1 MRVVVN
7 GADVTVGHCVQV
19 WDELLAW
26 LDAECAAEGLVVT
39 DVTFEGVGLPTFRDP
54 AERHRPVADA
64 RIDVWAISLTRLIQD
79 AIDDALGA
87 AEPLE
92 QAARAL
98 ATRFR
103 TLDLQGANEDVGE
116 FAGGLASFI
125 VLTGNITALAAAS
138 FGSPRAATQGQAL
151 VAELTSHVDGL
162 IAAQAAA
169 DTVSVADILEF
180 DVVDAL
186 QKCVSLLTT
195 AREAAMEIPAAA

>member
-1 MRVVVN
+1 MRVIVN
-7 GADVTVGHCVQV
+7 GSDVTVGHPVQV

-26 LDAECAAEGLVVT
+26 LDEECAAEGLVVS

-64 RIDVWAISLTRLIQD
+64 RIDVWAISLTRLIED

-103 TLDLQGANEDVGE
+103 ARDLQKANEEIGE
-116 FAGGLASFI
+116 FAAGLASFI
-125 VLTGNITALAAAS
+125 VLTGNITELAAAS
-138 FGSPRAATQGQAL
+138 FGSTRPAADGQTL
-151 VAELTSHVDGL
+151 VKELTAHVDGL
-162 IAAQAAA
+162 IEAQAAA

-186 QKCVSLLTT
+186 HKCVSLLTT
-195 AREAAMEIPAAA
+195 AREAAMETLAAA